1 MGIPLFSARRNEG
14 ELAALAL
21 ESESLVLERNRALI
35 EFYVQLFDAYQ
46 SRILSIEAVNSLQTK
61 TIPDLMEAQNK
72 TRRAYESGRYS
83 YLDLIAAQ
91 QSLLEAK
98 AMLIRSAATAL
109 QAGVVIERLTG
120 VSLFPEV
127 IQKKIMEG
135 DNQ

>member
-21 ESESLVLERNRALI
+21 ESESLALERNRALN
-35 EFYVQLFDAYQ
+35 EFYVRLFDAYQ

-120 VSLFPEV
+120 VSLSPEV

-135 DNQ
+135 VNQ

>member
-1 MGIPLFSARRNEG
+1 
-14 ELAALAL
+14 
-21 ESESLVLERNRALI
+21 
-35 EFYVQLFDAYQ
+35 
-46 SRILSIEAVNSLQTK
+46 
-61 TIPDLMEAQNK
+61 MEAQNK

-120 VSLFPEV
+120 VSLSPEV
-127 IQKKIMEG
+127 IQKKTMEG